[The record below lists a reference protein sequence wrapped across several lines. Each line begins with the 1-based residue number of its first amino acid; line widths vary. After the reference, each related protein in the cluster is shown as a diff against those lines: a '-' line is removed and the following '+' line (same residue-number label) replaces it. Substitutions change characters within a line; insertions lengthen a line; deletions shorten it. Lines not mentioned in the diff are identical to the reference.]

1 MAQSPAK
8 GKKTTVVAKKT
19 TTVQKR
25 LAQQTLSGQPAQ
37 APGGRKSTGHKAV
50 GGGGKGKGKGE
61 LHTLLLLD
69 EKRVLIWRDIGDA
82 SSG

>member
-25 LAQQTLSGQPAQ
+25 LAQQTLSGQPA
-37 APGGRKSTGHKAV
+37 AGARKSV
-50 GGGGKGKGKGE
+50 GGGGKGKGKGK
-61 LHTLLLLD
+61 LFSLAIT
-69 EKRVLIWRDIGDA
+69 
-82 SSG
+82 